1 MSKHARLPVTIFAL
15 SSIFGAVVAFLLLP
29 TPVLA
34 QSSSIIVKTNS
45 RQLQLMNGNQ
55 RVKTYRVAVG
65 KAGKKWYGTT
75 MIARKMIRPPW
86 VPPPEVKRDKPYL
99 PNYIKGGAH
108 NNPMGA
114 AALLLGSGKYAIHG
128 TNRPS
133 SIGTFASYGCIRM
146 HNRDVLD
153 LYSRV
158 SVGTRV
164 TVVP

>member
-15 SSIFGAVVAFLLLP
+15 SSMFGAVVPFLLSP

-158 SVGTRV
+158 GVGTRV

>member
-1 MSKHARLPVTIFAL
+1 MSEHVRLSAALFAFSLTTVSLL
-15 SSIFGAVVAFLLLP
+15 SS
-29 TPVLA
+29 TPVFA
-34 QSSSIIVKTNS
+34 QSSSIIVQTHA
-45 RQLQLMNGNQ
+45 RQLQLMYGGQ
-55 RVKTYRVAVG
+55 RVRTYRVAVG

-99 PNYIKGGAH
+99 PNYIEGGAH

-114 AALLLGSGKYAIHG
+114 AALLLGGGKYAIHG

>member
-1 MSKHARLPVTIFAL
+1 LIY
-15 SSIFGAVVAFLLLP
+15 
-29 TPVLA
+29 
-34 QSSSIIVKTNS
+34 
-45 RQLQLMNGNQ
+45 GNQ
-55 RVKTYRVAVG
+55 RVKTYRIAVG

-86 VPPPEVKRDKPYL
+86 IPPPEVKRDKPYL

-114 AALLLGSGKYAIHG
+114 AALILGGGKYAIHG

-153 LYSRV
+153 LYKRV

-164 TVVP
+164 TVVH